1 MPLAAAITA
10 LEVHTDGE
18 PGRVIVDGVPDVPGA
33 TMFEKMLY
41 FRTHLDHLRLR
52 MLREPRGYPGLCC
65 NVLMPPTHPEAD
77 AGFIIME
84 QSEYPAMSGSNTICV
99 VTALIE
105 TGRVAVR
112 EPITELTL
120 EAPAGLIKVQ
130 ARVEQGRCVAVS
142 FDNVPAFAAHL
153 DAVIDV
159 PELGKVTVD
168 VAWGGMWYV
177 IADADALG
185 IPLEPDH
192 AATIARVGQMIRAAA
207 AEQLEVSH
215 PLDSRHAGISIAQL
229 SARARDASVTRGD
242 SSDASVSP
250 RDTGD
255 APVSRR
261 DPRDASVWRRNAVVI
276 TTGELDWNRP
286 ETWRGVLDR
295 SPCGTGTCAKMA
307 TLYARGELALGQD
320 FHHQGILDTT
330 WIGRL
335 LRETQVGDVRA
346 VVPRITGRGWIYG
359 RTEYLFDADDPFPQG
374 YTVADIWARG
384 G

>member
-1 MPLAAAITA
+1 MTPAGTITA
-10 LEVHTDGE
+10 LEVHADGE

-33 TMFEKMLY
+33 SMFEKMQYL
-41 FRTHLDHLRLR
+41 RAHQDALRLR

-65 NVLMPPTHPEAD
+65 NVLMPTTHPDAD

-112 EPITELTL
+112 EPLTELTL

-130 ARVEQGRCVAVS
+130 ARVEDGRCVAVS
-142 FDNVPAFAAHL
+142 FDNVPAFVGHL
-153 DAVIDV
+153 DAVIEV
-159 PELGKVTVD
+159 PELGRITVD

-192 AATIARVGQMIRAAA
+192 AASIARAGQMIRAAA
-207 AEQLEVSH
+207 AEQLAVAH
-215 PLDSRHAGISIAQL
+215 PDNAGHAGISIAQL
-229 SARARDASVTRGD
+229 SGRSRNAA
-242 SSDASVSP
+242 VS
-250 RDTGD
+250 
-255 APVSRR
+255 
-261 DPRDASVWRRNAVVI
+261 RRNAVVI
-276 TTGELDWNRP
+276 TTGELDWARP

-307 TLYARGELALGQD
+307 VLHARGELALEQD
-320 FHHQGILDTT
+320 FRHEGILDTVWT
-330 WIGRL
+330 GRL
-335 LRETQVGDVRA
+335 LRATRVGDIPA

-359 RTEYLFDADDPFPQG
+359 RTQYLADAQDPFPQG
-374 YTVADIWARG
+374 FTVADIWARG

>member
-1 MPLAAAITA
+1 MTPAGTITA
-10 LEVHTDGE
+10 LEVHADGE

-33 TMFEKMLY
+33 SMFEKMQYL
-41 FRTHLDHLRLR
+41 RAHQDALRLR

-65 NVLMPPTHPEAD
+65 NVLMPPTHPDAD

-105 TGRVAVR
+105 TGRVAVH
-112 EPITELTL
+112 EPLTELIL

-130 ARVEQGRCVAVS
+130 ARVEHGRCVAVS
-142 FDNVPAFAAHL
+142 FDNVPAFVGHL
-153 DAVIDV
+153 DAAIEV
-159 PELGKVTVD
+159 PELGRITVD

-192 AATIARVGQMIRAAA
+192 AASIARAGQMIRAAA
-207 AEQLEVSH
+207 AEQLAVAH
-215 PLDSRHAGISIAQL
+215 PDHAGHAGISIAQL
-229 SARARDASVTRGD
+229 SGRSRNAA
-242 SSDASVSP
+242 VS
-250 RDTGD
+250 
-255 APVSRR
+255 
-261 DPRDASVWRRNAVVI
+261 RRNAVVI
-276 TTGELDWNRP
+276 TTGELDWARP

-307 TLYARGELALGQD
+307 VLHARGELALEQD
-320 FHHQGILDTT
+320 FRHEGILDTVWT
-330 WIGRL
+330 GRL
-335 LRETQVGDVRA
+335 LRATRVGDIAA

-359 RTEYLFDADDPFPQG
+359 RTQYLADAQDPFPQG
-374 YTVADIWARG
+374 FTVADIWARG

>member
-1 MPLAAAITA
+1 MARTGTITA
-10 LEVHTDGE
+10 LEVHADGE
-18 PGRVIVDGVPDVPGA
+18 PGRVIIDGVPDVPGA
-33 TMFEKMLY
+33 TMFEKMQ
-41 FRTHLDHLRLR
+41 HLRAHHDHLRLR

-65 NVLMPPTHPEAD
+65 NVLMPPTHPDAD

-105 TGRVAVR
+105 SGLVAVR
-112 EPITELTL
+112 EPLTELTL

-130 ARVEQGRCVAVS
+130 ARVERGRCVAVS
-142 FDNVPAFAAHL
+142 FDNVPAFVGHL
-153 DAVIDV
+153 DAVIEV
-159 PELGKVTVD
+159 PKLGRITVD

-207 AEQLEVSH
+207 GEQLRVSH
-215 PLDSRHAGISIAQL
+215 PENAGHAGISIAQL
-229 SARARDASVTRGD
+229 SGRSRNAA
-242 SSDASVSP
+242 VS
-250 RDTGD
+250 
-255 APVSRR
+255 
-261 DPRDASVWRRNAVVI
+261 RRNAVVI
-276 TTGELDWNRP
+276 TTGELDWARP

-307 TLYARGELALGQD
+307 VLHARGELALDED
-320 FHHQGILDTT
+320 FRHEGILDTVWT
-330 WIGRL
+330 GRL
-335 LRETQVGDVRA
+335 LRATRVGDIPA

-359 RTEYLFDADDPFPQG
+359 RTEYLPDAQDPFPQG
-374 YTVADIWARG
+374 FTVADIWARG

>member
-1 MPLAAAITA
+1 MARAGTITA
-10 LEVHTDGE
+10 LEVHAGGE
-18 PGRVIVDGVPDVPGA
+18 PGRVIVDGVADVPGA
-33 TMFEKMLY
+33 TMFEKMQ
-41 FRTHLDHLRLR
+41 HLRAHQDHLRLR

-65 NVLMPPTHPEAD
+65 NVLMPPTDPQAD

-112 EPITELTL
+112 EPLTELKL

-130 ARVEQGRCVAVS
+130 AQVRDGRCIAVS
-142 FDNVPAFAAHL
+142 FDNVPAFAAYL
-153 DAVIDV
+153 DARIEV
-159 PELGKVTVD
+159 PELGRITVD

-192 AATIARVGQMIRAAA
+192 AGTIARVGQMIRAAA
-207 AEQLEVSH
+207 AEQLVVAH
-215 PLDSRHAGISIAQL
+215 PQNPRYAGISIAQL
-229 SARARDASVTRGD
+229 SARAHDAT
-242 SSDASVSP
+242 VS
-250 RDTGD
+250 
-255 APVSRR
+255 
-261 DPRDASVWRRNAVVI
+261 RRNAVVI
-276 TTGELDWNRP
+276 TTGELDWARP

-307 TLYARGELALGQD
+307 VLHARGELALDED
-320 FHHQGILDTT
+320 FRHQGILDTVWT
-330 WIGRL
+330 GRL
-335 LRETQVGDVRA
+335 LRETRVGDTRA

-359 RTEYLFDADDPFPQG
+359 RSEYLADAQDPFPHG
-374 YTVADIWARG
+374 FTVADIWARG
-384 G
+384 E